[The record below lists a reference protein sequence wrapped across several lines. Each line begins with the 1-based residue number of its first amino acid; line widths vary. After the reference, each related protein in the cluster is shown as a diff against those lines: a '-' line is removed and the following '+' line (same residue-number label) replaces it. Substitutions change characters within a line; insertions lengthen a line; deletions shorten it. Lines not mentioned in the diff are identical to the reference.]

1 MRIRRALALSAALT
15 ALAVGL
21 PAASAFSED
30 GADDCKNVTNGG
42 SQSDPQ
48 CFWMAPTPQD
58 ALDIVRFWAKDD
70 GAKLKEASEYPIG
83 WIDCTVEAC
92 GNDGEGDGEAHGDGD
107 PAPEGYEEDTTPPTC
122 PTAGE
127 SCSVTPEEIAA
138 AAQTPAGQAIA
149 AAAAAKMRVWVDTE
163 LLDDYKAGTAAFAA
177 AVKKVGAL
185 AAQPGVVGI
194 RFTSQLGYNGVVKT
208 PEEMSTFVT
217 AAATALHGVAP
228 GKKLGVHTVVPQFGC
243 GNSDLC
249 EEEMTKKFP
258 LLTPENIE
266 PLLTSG
272 SVDQLALDA
281 GLLQTAY
288 TTWKITPQQAQRNQ
302 WSKVKAL
309 AWDTLAQIAAE
320 DAGLAG
326 KNASPLTAEQA
337 ATAASERI
345 TTPLKDGAAT
355 VNLWTRWQDGKGATY
370 RVMGSRLASTPTWEQ
385 LDKLEPL
392 QRRLSTM
399 FNPASPE
406 VGIAQDV
413 KKLSEV
419 FSQIYVTD

>member
-1 MRIRRALALSAALT
+1 MRIRRALALGATLT
-15 ALAVGL
+15 VLAVSL
-21 PAASAFSED
+21 PAAMAFSED

-70 GAKLKEASEYPIG
+70 GAKLKEATEYPVG

-92 GNDGEGDGEAHGDGD
+92 SSDGEGDGQAHDDGD
-107 PAPEGYEEDTTPPTC
+107 PAPEGYQDDDSPPTC
-122 PTAGE
+122 TTAGE
-127 SCSVTPEEIAA
+127 TCSVTPEEIAA

-149 AAAAAKMRVWVDTE
+149 AAAASNMRVWVDSE
-163 LLDDYKAGTAAFAA
+163 LLDDYKAGGAAFAT
-177 AVKKVGAL
+177 AVRKIGAL

-194 RFTSQLGYNGVVKT
+194 RFTSQLGYNGGVKT
-208 PEEMSTFVT
+208 PEEMSAFVT
-217 AAATALHGVAP
+217 AAAAALHQVAP
-228 GKKLGVHTVVPQFGC
+228 GKKLGVHTVVPVFGC
-243 GNSDLC
+243 GASDLC
-249 EEEMTKKFP
+249 TAEMTKKYP

-266 PLLTSG
+266 PLLTNG
-272 SVDQLALDA
+272 SVDQLALDS
-281 GLLQTAY
+281 GLLRGSY
-288 TTWKITPQQAQRNQ
+288 STWKITPQQAQSNQ
-302 WSKVKAL
+302 WGKVKTL

-337 ATAASERI
+337 ATAAQERI
-345 TTPLKDGAAT
+345 AAPLKDGAAT
-355 VNLWTRWQDGKGATY
+355 VNLWTRWQDGTGATY
-370 RVMGSRLASTPTWEQ
+370 RVMGAGLASTPAWEQ

-392 QRRLSTM
+392 QRRLTTM

-419 FSQIYVTD
+419 FSQVYVTE

>member
-15 ALAVGL
+15 VLAVGI
-21 PAASAFSED
+21 PAATAFSED

-70 GAKLKEASEYPIG
+70 GAKLKEATEYPIG

-92 GNDGEGDGEAHGDGD
+92 SQDGEGDGQAHDGGD
-107 PAPEGYEEDTTPPTC
+107 PAPQGYQDDNTPPTC
-122 PTAGE
+122 QTAGE
-127 SCSVTPEEIAA
+127 TCSVTPEEIAA
-138 AAQTPAGQAIA
+138 AAKTPAGQAIA
-149 AAAAAKMRVWVDTE
+149 AATASGMRVWIDSE

-194 RFTSQLGYNGVVKT
+194 RFTSQLGYNGAVKT
-208 PEEMSTFVT
+208 PEEMQSFVT
-217 AAATALHGVAP
+217 AAAAALHQVAP
-228 GKKLGVHTVVPQFGC
+228 GKKLGVHTVVPEFGC

-249 EEEMTKKFP
+249 KAEMTKKYP
-258 LLTPENIE
+258 LLTPEHIE

-281 GLLQTAY
+281 GLLSTAY
-288 TTWKITPQQAQRNQ
+288 STWKITPQQAQRNQ
-302 WSKVKAL
+302 WSKVKTL

-337 ATAASERI
+337 ATTAQERI

-355 VNLWTRWQDGKGATY
+355 VNLWTRWQDGTGATY
-370 RVMGSRLASTPTWEQ
+370 RVMGSGLASTPAWEQ
-385 LDKLEPL
+385 LGKLEPL
-392 QRRLSTM
+392 QRRLTTM

-406 VGIAQDV
+406 VGITEDV

-419 FSQIYVTD
+419 FSQVYITD